1 LPTGKTTSL
10 VFSLA
15 GQNSVTFTGVA
26 NGTSTYTLP
35 TAGTWTITPTD
46 SVTSLGVPTTGLK
59 YGVSPATTTVVAA
72 IGSSAVAAGST
83 LTYAIG
89 TPHVTVTAS
98 VPAGITLTPSFTF
111 RAPGNL
117 ADSTKANKT
126 FASMTAGSSVATATN
141 KVTFGYGAGSQTVI
155 ANPVLVGSTTY
166 GVPVATVSQ
175 ATIPSTAGFT
185 TSALSTFAY
194 NSARVAIVFS
204 DSTGFTGGLA
214 DLANYPIAIS
224 LTNGSVTT
232 ALGTFAP
239 VANTSAINSAAPTA
253 GVVLAASALLGPVAI
268 PTLTIGSDVYSF
280 SFTSVTGGA
289 RLYDYDVNAKV
300 ITVMIKKN

>member
-1 LPTGKTTSL
+1 M
-10 VFSLA
+10 A
-15 GQNSVTFTGVA
+15 AIQ
-26 NGTSTYTLP
+26 P
-35 TAGTWTITPTD
+35 TAEPD
-46 SVTSLGVPTTGLK
+46 M
-59 YGVSPATTTVVAA
+59 
-72 IGSSAVAAGST
+72 
-83 LTYAIG
+83 
-89 TPHVTVTAS
+89 
-98 VPAGITLTPSFTF
+98 
-111 RAPGNL
+111 APNNS

-126 FASMTAGSSVATATN
+126 FAAMTAGSSVATATN

-194 NSARVAIVFS
+194 NSARVAIVYS
-204 DSTGFTGGLA
+204 DSAGFTGGLA

-224 LTNGSVTT
+224 LTNGSVVT

-239 VANTSAINSAAPTA
+239 VANTAAINSATPTA

-268 PTLTIGSDVYSF
+268 PTLTIGSDLYSF
-280 SFTSVTGGA
+280 SYPAASGAA
-289 RLYDYDVNAKV
+289 RLYDYDVNALVVYIK
-300 ITVMIKKN
+300 IKKN